1 MIEIATTNKNLI
13 GQIEKKHKVSLRF
26 YHLSTYGFW
35 CEIKDKERKLMQKI
49 INVYD
54 EDVGTIEDKK
64 FFMRQFLEEAIY
76 DYLKQE
82 G

>member
-1 MIEIATTNKNLI
+1 MIEIAITNKNLI

-26 YHLSTYGFW
+26 YQLSTYGFW
-35 CEIKDKERKLMQKI
+35 CEIKDKERKLMQKTV
-49 INVYD
+49 NVYD
-54 EDVGTIEDKK
+54 EDVNVIQDQKA
-64 FFMRQFLEEAIY
+64 FMRQFLEEAIY